1 MAVDVAASLYK
12 QFNKSEVIEIAGE
25 LELKTKVTQSAKVM
39 TNMIL
44 DDLNDEGVPEE
55 CSDLMNEFLYAAEY
69 IDEDGDLIEEEED
82 EQIIKSGNVLVEDA
96 EEIDQ
101 VPDCYTFADERDPA
115 CKKCKLVR
123 ECVLARIDNRPVCF
137 GQFFDDKVEECKAC
151 IEAPLCS
158 QAM

>member
-1 MAVDVAASLYK
+1 MAADVAASLYK

-55 CSDLMNEFLYAAEY
+55 CSELMNEFLYAAGY
-69 IDEDGDLIEEEED
+69 IDEDGDLIEEED
-82 EQIIKSGNVLVEDA
+82 EQIEDVSTQIEDVE
-96 EEIDQ
+96 EVDQ

-158 QAM
+158 QAI